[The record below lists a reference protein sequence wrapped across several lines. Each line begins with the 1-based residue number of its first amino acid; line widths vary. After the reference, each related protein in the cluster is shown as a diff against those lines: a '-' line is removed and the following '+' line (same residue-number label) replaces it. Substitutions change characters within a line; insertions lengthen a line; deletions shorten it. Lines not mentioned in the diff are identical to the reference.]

1 MPNERIEIKVNGGKI
16 FAEENMNPD
25 FPEICVCLQ
34 LDNGEILNL
43 VLVEHDKDNSINLY
57 HYEDVWN
64 EDWTRKNTID
74 LNEAKKID
82 LNDNEKETP

>member
-1 MPNERIEIKVNGGKI
+1 M
-16 FAEENMNPD
+16 
-25 FPEICVCLQ
+25 
-34 LDNGEILNL
+34 ILNRRNYFRL
-43 VLVEHDKDNSINLY
+43 FILFY

-74 LNEAKKID
+74 LHEAKKIN